1 MGYRYDLVS
10 AVFGQVLSRSDSV
23 GRKAMALRSLSQG
36 ESEARADGRL
46 VASEQ

>member
-23 GRKAMALRSLSQG
+23 GRKGMASLILSQD
-36 ESEARADGRL
+36 EARARRAPMGGP
-46 VASEQ
+46 

>member
-23 GRKAMALRSLSQG
+23 GRKAMALRSLSQDQ
-36 ESEARADGRL
+36 ARARRAPMGGP
-46 VASEQ
+46 